1 MNYIEAKQFIESTK
15 KYGSVLGLESIK
27 TLLNEMG
34 NPQNNLNIVH
44 IAGTNGKGSTM
55 AFLSSILMTAGY
67 KVGRYSSPAVFEDD
81 EIIQIN
87 NQNIEKLQLADIIS
101 KIKEKCQNIFETKG
115 FHPTSFEIETALAF
129 EYFSRN
135 NCQIVLVECGMGGES
150 DATNVFEKNLCSIIS
165 DISLDHTAFL
175 GDTIEQIAIVKSG
188 IIKKKCPVVIASQSK
203 EATDVIINKANQK
216 NSPYICAKVA
226 DLSFDGNKNNVKY
239 KATNQKEYNATINML
254 GTYQKNNVA
263 AAIEAALT
271 LDGKTITTKA
281 TTVLNG
287 EINESD
293 FGLDGIM
300 VTTKPQKLTLNIEPF
315 IEEGISK
322 AQWKGRME
330 IISKRPL
337 FIIDGAHN
345 PGAVSQLSDSIDLY
359 FTNKRITFIMGV
371 LADKDFEEESRIISK
386 KATNIITVTPN
397 NKRALSGEKLAE
409 TVLKYNKNVQYI
421 EQIYKAV
428 EIAFNQ
434 VQSGDSD
441 MILAFGSLSHLKD
454 IKQAVI
460 AQKERTIDV

>member
-1 MNYIEAKQFIESTK
+1 
-15 KYGSVLGLESIK
+15 
-27 TLLNEMG
+27 
-34 NPQNNLNIVH
+34 
-44 IAGTNGKGSTM
+44 
-55 AFLSSILMTAGY
+55 
-67 KVGRYSSPAVFEDD
+67 
-81 EIIQIN
+81 
-87 NQNIEKLQLADIIS
+87 
-101 KIKEKCQNIFETKG
+101 
-115 FHPTSFEIETALAF
+115 
-129 EYFSRN
+129 
-135 NCQIVLVECGMGGES
+135 
-150 DATNVFEKNLCSIIS
+150 
-165 DISLDHTAFL
+165 
-175 GDTIEQIAIVKSG
+175 
-188 IIKKKCPVVIASQSK
+188 
-203 EATDVIINKANQK
+203 
-216 NSPYICAKVA
+216 
-226 DLSFDGNKNNVKY
+226 
-239 KATNQKEYNATINML
+239 ML

-293 FGLDGIM
+293 FGLDNVM

>member
-1 MNYIEAKQFIESTK
+1 
-15 KYGSVLGLESIK
+15 
-27 TLLNEMG
+27 
-34 NPQNNLNIVH
+34 
-44 IAGTNGKGSTM
+44 
-55 AFLSSILMTAGY
+55 
-67 KVGRYSSPAVFEDD
+67 
-81 EIIQIN
+81 
-87 NQNIEKLQLADIIS
+87 
-101 KIKEKCQNIFETKG
+101 
-115 FHPTSFEIETALAF
+115 
-129 EYFSRN
+129 
-135 NCQIVLVECGMGGES
+135 
-150 DATNVFEKNLCSIIS
+150 
-165 DISLDHTAFL
+165 
-175 GDTIEQIAIVKSG
+175 
-188 IIKKKCPVVIASQSK
+188 
-203 EATDVIINKANQK
+203 
-216 NSPYICAKVA
+216 
-226 DLSFDGNKNNVKY
+226 
-239 KATNQKEYNATINML
+239 ML

-271 LDGKTITTKA
+271 LDGKTITTK
-281 TTVLNG
+281 TTPVLNG

-345 PGAVSQLSDSIDLY
+345 PGAISQLSDSIDLY